1 MEYTFITKE
10 NLTEYSK
17 QVKATITSKETALT
31 TKINTA
37 QSTADAAKK
46 AAATAQSTANSK
58 LSSVKSINGVS
69 LVGTGNLELSDI
81 GIDGQ
86 IAKIVTE
93 LPELSQA
100 DRGKIYLVKKTL
112 VGEAANGDNVYIEYV
127 CLDVVTDKQTVAKWE
142 KLGEWQPTVD
152 LSPYA
157 KTSTVT
163 AHTSNTN
170 NPHKVTKEQVG
181 LGSVDNTSDLNKPV
195 STATK
200 TALDKKV
207 DKVTGKQLSTNDYT
221 TAEKTKLAGLDNY
234 KLSGKQD
241 VDGTSVTISLTKGTA
256 TSAGSFTLP
265 SATGSTTNDSGAVK
279 MGKAGVMS
287 TTDKDKLDGI
297 AAGATRVIVDG
308 ALSSTST
315 NAIQNKVVT
324 AAFAG
329 KLSISALVTLTSE
342 QIDELWKNA

>member
-1 MEYTFITKE
+1 MGYTFITKE

-31 TKINTA
+31 TKISKA

-127 CLDVVTDKQTVAKWE
+127 CLDVVKDKQTVAKWE

-163 AHTSNTN
+163 AHTGNTS
-170 NPHKVTKEQVG
+170 NPHKVTKAQVG

-221 TAEKTKLAGLDNY
+221 TEEKTKLAGLDNY

-241 VDGTSVTISLTKGTA
+241 VGGVTISLTKGTA

-265 SATGSTTNDSGAVK
+265 SAKGSTTNDSGDVK

-287 TTDKDKLDGI
+287 TADKDKLDGI
-297 AAGATRVIVDG
+297 ASGATRVIVDG
-308 ALSSTST
+308 AQSSTST

-324 AAFAG
+324 TALAG
-329 KLSISALVTLTSE
+329 KLSASDLVILTSE
-342 QIDELWKNA
+342 QIDELWENA